1 MERLRDLLDNFAQD
15 LRFAARTLSKT
26 PAFTVIAALSIAL
39 GIGANTAIFS
49 LIDAVMWRM
58 LPVKDPA
65 GLWVAGEGMTFEQYR
80 ALRDGQAV
88 ADIAA
93 YSAVRL
99 NVSVDG
105 SFEPTL
111 DGQLVSGS
119 YFSLLGV
126 SPVIGR
132 TISAE
137 DDRLPNGHPVAT
149 ISYGYW
155 KRRFGL
161 APSVLGRSISISG
174 TPFTIIGVT
183 PPEFFGVEVGM
194 APDIFV
200 PVMMQPTAMP
210 AFENLLVNPII
221 YREWLVT
228 LARLKPGVHPQQAAA
243 VLDARW
249 RMELPQGMKAGG
261 MAVPKLALNPAST
274 GISSLRRQFSQPLF
288 VLMAVVGIVLLIACA
303 NIANLLLARAAAR
316 RSEFAMRLALGA
328 GRWRLMRQLL
338 AEGILLGS
346 LGGVFGILL
355 ARWAIRILVV
365 YMSSGRS
372 PITLDLNPNLRILGF
387 TAAVSIGTG
396 ILFGLVPAI
405 RATRVDP
412 WLALKSAGGAL
423 RSSHVGLRPGKLL
436 AIAQVALSLLLLV
449 GAGLFVRSLQKLNGE
464 NFGVSRDSVLIVRV
478 EPKGSD
484 QRNIPGT
491 TARLDRTYRDLLERV
506 ETIPGVRSASLAQA
520 TPTSPTP
527 GAGGQITLPSGQT
540 VRVPLVMLYSK
551 YFSTIGLPLVAGREF
566 GASDL
571 AMNSPAVCVVNEAFV
586 RKVFPGDNPLGK
598 PCITNRRPSA
608 RDATGPRYPTPPEPY
623 QIIGVVKDSRY
634 SNPRG
639 ETQPVIYTTFLQT
652 GTGRGQMVLHVR
664 VAGDARL
671 VVPRIREEILRVD
684 STLPTFDVH
693 TLDQEMGAALIQEHL
708 IAMLSSLFG
717 GLALLLASVGLY
729 GVLAFAVVQRTN
741 EMGIRMAVGARR
753 IDVVW
758 MVIRE
763 ALVLVTIGVLIGV
776 PAALAGARFAS
787 SQISGLLYG
796 ISATDPF
803 TIALAASLLI
813 VVAAVASYFPAR
825 RASLVDPMVALR
837 NE

>member
-1 MERLRDLLDNFAQD
+1 M
-15 LRFAARTLSKT
+15 
-26 PAFTVIAALSIAL
+26 
-39 GIGANTAIFS
+39 
-49 LIDAVMWRM
+49 
-58 LPVKDPA
+58 
-65 GLWVAGEGMTFEQYR
+65 
-80 ALRDGQAV
+80 
-88 ADIAA
+88 
-93 YSAVRL
+93 
-99 NVSVDG
+99 
-105 SFEPTL
+105 
-111 DGQLVSGS
+111 
-119 YFSLLGV
+119 
-126 SPVIGR
+126 
-132 TISAE
+132 
-137 DDRLPNGHPVAT
+137 
-149 ISYGYW
+149 
-155 KRRFGL
+155 
-161 APSVLGRSISISG
+161 
-174 TPFTIIGVT
+174 
-183 PPEFFGVEVGM
+183 
-194 APDIFV
+194 
-200 PVMMQPTAMP
+200 
-210 AFENLLVNPII
+210 
-221 YREWLVT
+221 
-228 LARLKPGVHPQQAAA
+228 
-243 VLDARW
+243 
-249 RMELPQGMKAGG
+249 
-261 MAVPKLALNPAST
+261 
-274 GISSLRRQFSQPLF
+274 
-288 VLMAVVGIVLLIACA
+288 
-303 NIANLLLARAAAR
+303 
-316 RSEFAMRLALGA
+316 
-328 GRWRLMRQLL
+328 
-338 AEGILLGS
+338 
-346 LGGVFGILL
+346 
-355 ARWAIRILVV
+355 
-365 YMSSGRS
+365 
-372 PITLDLNPNLRILGF
+372 
-387 TAAVSIGTG
+387 
-396 ILFGLVPAI
+396 PAI

-423 RSSHVGLRPGKLL
+423 RSSHGGLRPGKLL

-520 TPTSPTP
+520 TPTSPNP

-566 GASDL
+566 GTSDL
-571 AMNSPAVCVVNEAFV
+571 AVNSPAVCVVNEAFV

-608 RDATGPRYPTPPEPY
+608 RDTTGPRYPTPAEPY

-664 VAGDARL
+664 VAGDPRL
-671 VVPRIREEILRVD
+671 VVPRLREEILRVD

-729 GVLAFAVVQRTN
+729 GLLAFAVVQRTN

-796 ISATDPF
+796 ISATDPV

-813 VVAAVASYFPAR
+813 AVAAVASYFPAR